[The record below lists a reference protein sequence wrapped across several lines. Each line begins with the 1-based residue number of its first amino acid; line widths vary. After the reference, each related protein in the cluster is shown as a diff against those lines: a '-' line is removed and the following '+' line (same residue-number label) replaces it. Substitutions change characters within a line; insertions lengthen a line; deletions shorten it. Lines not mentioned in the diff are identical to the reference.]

1 MKKALL
7 ILAAAAL
14 FLTGCNGPSNTKP
27 TNNAATNDSSNV
39 ATYQEGEPTAADEK
53 PGMDPYQPV
62 TVDIQQIASKAEPQ
76 DSNAQVALYVIMD
89 QKPGEYDLE
98 GIYSVWLADNQTGT
112 ATKILTTNPTVD
124 APWDQMEGKDAD
136 AVEVPMHLIG
146 SAAAAYLLTADGSK
160 IIVEGC
166 PDARNIWTYIIDT
179 KTRTAKQLP
188 TTEGVNDINFEKQE
202 IIASLY
208 GYYPEGGRYTYS
220 KAYSFDGKYLR
231 QETEPVQE

>member
-14 FLTGCNGPSNTKP
+14 FMTGCNGPSNTK
-27 TNNAATNDSSNV
+27 TTNAANNDSSNV
-39 ATYQEGEPTAADEK
+39 AAYQEGEPTTEDEN
-53 PGMDPYQPV
+53 PGMDPYQPE
-62 TVDIQQIASKAEPQ
+62 TVDINQISSKAEPQ
-76 DSNAQVALYVIMD
+76 DSRKQFDLYVIMD
-89 QKPGEYDLE
+89 QEPGENDLD
-98 GIYSVWLADNQTGT
+98 GVYSVWLADKQAGT
-112 ATKILTTNPTVD
+112 AVKVLTTNPTVY
-124 APWDQMEGKDAD
+124 APWDQMNEKDSD

-146 SAAAAYLLTADGSK
+146 SAATAYLLADDGSK

-188 TTEGVNDINFEKQE
+188 STEGVQVIDFEKQE

-208 GYYPEGGRYTYS
+208 GYYPEGGRFTYS
-220 KAYSFDGKYLR
+220 NAYSFDGNYLR
-231 QETEPVQE
+231 QETEPEQE

>member
-7 ILAAAAL
+7 IIAAAAL
-14 FLTGCNGPSNTKP
+14 FMTGCNSPSNTKH
-27 TNNAATNDSSNV
+27 TNNAADNDSSNV
-39 ATYQEGEPTAADEK
+39 AVYQEGEPTAADEA

-62 TVDIQQIASKAEPQ
+62 TVDIQQIPATAEIK
-76 DSNAQVALYVIMD
+76 DSNAQFDLYVIMD
-89 QKPGEYDLE
+89 QKPGENDLA
-98 GIYSVWLADNQTGT
+98 GIYSVWLADKQAGT
-112 ATKILTTNPTVD
+112 ATKVLTTNPTVY
-124 APWDQMEGKDAD
+124 APWDQMEGKGAN

-146 SAAAAYLLTADGSK
+146 AADVAYLLAADGSK

-166 PDARNIWTYIIDT
+166 PDARNIWTYIVDT

-188 TTEGVNDINFEKQE
+188 STEGVNNINFEKQE

-220 KAYSFDGKYLR
+220 NAYSFDGKYLR
-231 QETEPVQE
+231 QETEPEQE

>member
-14 FLTGCNGPSNTKP
+14 FLTGCNGPSNMKP

-98 GIYSVWLADNQTGT
+98 GIYSVWLADKQTGT
-112 ATKILTTNPTVD
+112 AT
-124 APWDQMEGKDAD
+124 
-136 AVEVPMHLIG
+136 
-146 SAAAAYLLTADGSK
+146 
-160 IIVEGC
+160 
-166 PDARNIWTYIIDT
+166 
-179 KTRTAKQLP
+179 
-188 TTEGVNDINFEKQE
+188 
-202 IIASLY
+202 
-208 GYYPEGGRYTYS
+208 
-220 KAYSFDGKYLR
+220 
-231 QETEPVQE
+231 